1 MNDDLFYT
9 SKIDAAEFKVSV
21 VIDDPADRTI
31 ADLSATLDSIVEAL
45 QRIETGVAEF
55 NLKCHL

>member
-9 SKIDAAEFKVSV
+9 SKIDAAEYEVV
-21 VIDDPADRTI
+21 AVIDDPADHTI

>member
-9 SKIDAAEFKVSV
+9 SKIDAGEFKVSA

-31 ADLSATLDSIVEAL
+31 ADLSAKLDSIVEAL